1 MVWMLSAPL
10 FVLYFFAGKW
20 ILYAFIDEPT
30 ALTLQTGI
38 EFLRILSP
46 FYFVISMKFVADGI
60 LRGAGM
66 MGKFMVTTFLDL
78 ILRVGIAVLL
88 SGTILGA
95 TGIWCAWPIGWIVA
109 VILSLAFYKSG
120 RWNDLEKVESGKNVE

>member
-1 MVWMLSAPL
+1 M
-10 FVLYFFAGKW
+10 
-20 ILYAFIDEPT
+20 
-30 ALTLQTGI
+30 TLQTGI

-88 SGTILGA
+88 SRTILGT

-120 RWNDLEKVESGKNVE
+120 RWNDLEKVESGKRMSEKLKKGIDK